1 MNIQIALEELDI
13 SLDEVELTKLDQE
26 YIRKKYHKMALKWH
40 PDKNKDETASNKFKK
55 IHEAYEYLSNELNI
69 INNYSKTSDPFVSS
83 FDSKDSKIYINIL
96 STFISS
102 IFPIGSNNENFYND
116 LINIIKEIVLNYNE
130 LTLTYLRKLF
140 EKLDKQKAI
149 DIYNMLYK
157 YKDILYIKS
166 EILDFVSLIV
176 KEKYKNDRVFI
187 LKPLLKD
194 LLDNNIYKLF
204 VDEKLYL
211 VPLWHN
217 ELYFDVIDDEQKDSE
232 IIVLCQPVLPDEV
245 TIDEN
250 NNIHITKK
258 IQTNEIIDLLM
269 KDDSFVSLDVGGK
282 WFSIPLDKLQMKKEQ
297 IYRLKGQGL
306 SQIFENDIYN
316 VKSKS
321 DINVKIILI

>member
-40 PDKNKDETASNKFKK
+40 PDKNKHENACNKFKK
-55 IHEAYEYLSNELNI
+55 INEAYEYLSNELNI
-69 INNYSKTSDPFVSS
+69 INNYSKTSEAFVSS

-204 VDEKLYL
+204 VDKKLYL

-232 IIVLCQPVLPDEV
+232 IIVLCQPILPDEL

-250 NNIHITKK
+250 NNIYINKK
-258 IQTNEIIDLLM
+258 IQTNEIIDLLK
-269 KDDSFVSLDVGGK
+269 KDDSFVSLDIGGK

-297 IYRLKGQGL
+297 IYRLKGQGI
-306 SQIFENDIYN
+306 SQILEKDIYN
-316 VKSKS
+316 VKNKG
-321 DINVKIILI
+321 DIIVKIILI